1 MQMQCLG
8 HLRPNLAGSVASGDF
23 HARGRAAGGAFVTG
37 AAA

>member
-8 HLRPNLAGSVASGDF
+8 HVRPNLAQIAARGDF
-23 HARGRAAGGAFVTG
+23 HARARAAGGAFVTG